1 MKILEVIAE
10 NQSSAISFTTAQRGK
25 TISVEM
31 SVDGQHVGSF
41 QYDQHNARSL
51 VELNPEFQGK
61 GLGQILIL
69 KGIYTAIMS
78 GLDYVED
85 ESRTQAFD
93 NAMDSLVDSGY
104 IVNDD
109 EYWYVTQEGEQYLK
123 QVSL

>member
-1 MKILEVIAE
+1 MRITEIAG
-10 NQSSAISFTTAQRGK
+10 SKLSFNTTKGSN
-25 TISVEM
+25 TIGVEM
-31 SVDGQHVGSF
+31 NVDGQYAGTF
-41 QYDQHNARSL
+41 QYDADSGRSL
-51 VELNPEFQGK
+51 VELDSTLQGK
-61 GLGQILIL
+61 GLGKILIL

-93 NAMDSLVDSGY
+93 NAMDSLADSGY

-109 EYWYVTQEGEQYLK
+109 EYWYVTGDGEQYLK

>member
-1 MKILEVIAE
+1 MRVNEVAKPKII
-10 NQSSAISFTTAQRGK
+10 FKTTKGSNAVG
-25 TISVEM
+25 VEM
-31 SVDGQHVGSF
+31 TVSGQYAGTF
-41 QYDQHNARSL
+41 QYSAGSGRSL
-51 VELNPEFQGK
+51 VELDPAFQGK
-61 GLGQILIL
+61 GLGKILIL

-93 NAMDSLVDSGY
+93 NAMDSLADSGY

-109 EYWYVTQEGEQYLK
+109 EYWYVTGEGEQYLK

>member
-1 MKILEVIAE
+1 MRITEIDKPKMTFNVTK
-10 NQSSAISFTTAQRGK
+10 NGNAID
-25 TISVEM
+25 VEM
-31 SVDGQHVGSF
+31 NVGDQYAGIF
-41 QYDQHNARSL
+41 QYDADSGRSL
-51 VELNPEFQGK
+51 VELDPALQGK
-61 GLGQILIL
+61 GLGKVLIL

-93 NAMDSLVDSGY
+93 NAMDSLADSGY

-109 EYWYVTQEGEQYLK
+109 EYWYVTGEGEHYLK

>member
-1 MKILEVIAE
+1 MRITEITNPKLSF
-10 NQSSAISFTTAQRGK
+10 NTTKGNNAIG
-25 TISVEM
+25 VEM
-31 SVDGQHVGSF
+31 SVDGQFAGSF
-41 QYDQHNARSL
+41 QYDAGNGRSL
-51 VELNPEFQGK
+51 VELDPTFQGK

-93 NAMDSLVDSGY
+93 NAIDSLADSGY

-109 EYWYVTQEGEQYLK
+109 ERSEEHTSELQ
-123 QVSL
+123 SH

>member
-1 MKILEVIAE
+1 MRITEIA
-10 NQSSAISFTTAQRGK
+10 NPKLSFNTTKGSD
-25 TISVEM
+25 TIGVEM
-31 SVDGQHVGSF
+31 SVDGQYAGTF
-41 QYDQHNARSL
+41 QYDADSGRSL
-51 VELNPEFQGK
+51 VELEPNFQGK
-61 GLGQILIL
+61 GLGKVLIL

-93 NAMDSLVDSGY
+93 NAMDSLADSGY

-109 EYWYVTQEGEQYLK
+109 EYWYVTSEGEQYLK

>member
-1 MKILEVIAE
+1 MRITEINKPKVTF
-10 NQSSAISFTTAQRGK
+10 NTTKSGK
-25 TISVEM
+25 SIGVEM
-31 SVDGQHVGSF
+31 NVGEQYAGTF
-41 QYDQHNARSL
+41 QYDAGNGRSL
-51 VELNPEFQGK
+51 VELDPIFQGK

-93 NAMDSLVDSGY
+93 NAMDSLADSGY

-109 EYWYVTQEGEQYLK
+109 EYWYVTSEGEQYLN

>member
-1 MKILEVIAE
+1 MRINEIAKPKL
-10 NQSSAISFTTAQRGK
+10 SFNTTKSNNA
-25 TISVEM
+25 ISVEM
-31 SVDGQHVGSF
+31 SVNGQFAGTF
-41 QYDQHNARSL
+41 QYNAGTGRSL
-51 VELNPEFQGK
+51 VELNPNFQGK

-93 NAMDSLVDSGY
+93 NAMDSLADSGY

-109 EYWYVTQEGEQYLK
+109 EYWYVTGEGEQYLK

>member
-1 MKILEVIAE
+1 MRITE
-10 NQSSAISFTTAQRGK
+10 ISKSKLSFNTTKGSN
-25 TISVEM
+25 TIGVEM
-31 SVDGQHVGSF
+31 NVDGQYAGTL
-41 QYDQHNARSL
+41 QYDAGSGRSL
-51 VELNPEFQGK
+51 VELDPNFQGK
-61 GLGQILIL
+61 GLGKILIL

-93 NAMDSLVDSGY
+93 NAMDSLTNAGY

-109 EYWYVTQEGEQYLK
+109 EYWYVTGEGEQYLK

>member
-1 MKILEVIAE
+1 MRINEIAG
-10 NQSSAISFTTAQRGK
+10 AKLSFNTTKGSN
-25 TISVEM
+25 TIGVEM
-31 SVDGQHVGSF
+31 NVGGQYAGTF
-41 QYDQHNARSL
+41 QYDADSGRSL
-51 VELNPEFQGK
+51 VELDPTLQGK
-61 GLGQILIL
+61 GLGKILIL

-93 NAMDSLVDSGY
+93 NAVDSLADSGY

-109 EYWYVTQEGEQYLK
+109 EYWYVTGDGEQYLK

>member
-1 MKILEVIAE
+1 MRITEIAK
-10 NQSSAISFTTAQRGK
+10 STLSFNTTKGSN
-25 TISVEM
+25 TIGVEM
-31 SVDGQHVGSF
+31 NVDGQYAGTF
-41 QYDQHNARSL
+41 QYDAGSGRSL
-51 VELNPEFQGK
+51 VELDTNFQGK
-61 GLGQILIL
+61 GLGKILIL

-93 NAMDSLVDSGY
+93 NAMDSLANTGY

-109 EYWYVTQEGEQYLK
+109 EYWYVTSEGEQYLK

>member
-1 MKILEVIAE
+1 MRITEINKPKITF
-10 NQSSAISFTTAQRGK
+10 STTKNGK
-25 TISVEM
+25 SIGVEM
-31 SVDGQHVGSF
+31 NVDGQYAGTF
-41 QYDQHNARSL
+41 QYNAASGRSL
-51 VELNPEFQGK
+51 VELDPIFQGK

-69 KGIYTAIMS
+69 KGIYTAIMT

-93 NAMDSLVDSGY
+93 NAMDSLADSGY

-109 EYWYVTQEGEQYLK
+109 EYWYVTSEGEQYLK

>member
-1 MKILEVIAE
+1 MRITEIAKPKL
-10 NQSSAISFTTAQRGK
+10 NFNTTKGSN
-25 TISVEM
+25 TIGVEM
-31 SVDGQHVGSF
+31 KVDGQYTGTF
-41 QYDQHNARSL
+41 QYDAGSGRSL
-51 VELNPEFQGK
+51 VELDSNFQGK
-61 GLGQILIL
+61 GLGKILIL

-93 NAMDSLVDSGY
+93 NAMDSLADAGY

-109 EYWYVTQEGEQYLK
+109 EYWYVTSEGEQYLK

>member
-1 MKILEVIAE
+1 MRVNEVAKPKII
-10 NQSSAISFTTAQRGK
+10 FKTTKGSNAVG
-25 TISVEM
+25 VEM
-31 SVDGQHVGSF
+31 TVSGQYAGTF
-41 QYDQHNARSL
+41 QYSASSGRSL
-51 VELNPEFQGK
+51 VELDPAFQGK
-61 GLGQILIL
+61 GLGKILIL

-109 EYWYVTQEGEQYLK
+109 EYWYVTGEGEQYLK